1 MLRKSAMF
9 TTRDG
14 DSFFICVA
22 EEPLKLSAS
31 RHARNL
37 WLAHNRHACRI
48 RFLIQSQET
57 QVRSFSTPARRTFFM
72 LALTPVF
79 LFQALVAGATGELIV
94 DTTGGSLNGATRALG
109 GAEFLGI
116 PYAQPPVGDLR
127 WREPLPAKPWTGVR
141 EATTFG
147 APCAQAI
154 LGD

>member
-1 MLRKSAMF
+1 M
-9 TTRDG
+9 
-14 DSFFICVA
+14 
-22 EEPLKLSAS
+22 
-31 RHARNL
+31 
-37 WLAHNRHACRI
+37 
-48 RFLIQSQET
+48 
-57 QVRSFSTPARRTFFM
+57 RSFSTPARRTFFM

-147 APCAQAI
+147 AP
-154 LGD
+154 LGALTSKRGGAFAFRASSSVIIGA